1 MKFLIGIVLIFNSSK
16 IWAAQSC
23 SRVAY
28 INYQEVL
35 VDSSSSVRGD
45 GLKFYLNRD
54 PIAKEY
60 LELYQK
66 QSKPSKGSA
75 AISTVGIGISIAG
88 LLQKK
93 DQDGFFS
100 RNTLVATG
108 LGIIL
113 INLFTSKTMLYQNE
127 KNLIRSIDEYNKR
140 NRPQIYFSPN
150 VDNNGEKS
158 GVGINFGYTDSF

>member
-1 MKFLIGIVLIFNSSK
+1 MKFLIGIVFLFQTARVWS
-16 IWAAQSC
+16 AQSC

-60 LELYQK
+60 LHVYQE
-66 QSKPSKGSA
+66 QSKPSKNSA
-75 AISTVGIGISIAG
+75 AISTIGIGISLAG
-88 LLQKK
+88 LLTSK
-93 DQDGFFS
+93 DQEGIFS
-100 RNTLVATG
+100 RNALVATG
-108 LGIIL
+108 LGVIIL
-113 INLFTSKTMLYQNE
+113 NLFVSKTMLYQNE

-140 NRPQIYFSPN
+140 NRPQIYFSPYK
-150 VDNNGEKS
+150 DNEENGG
-158 GVGINFGYTDSF
+158 GVGVNFGYSNSF

>member
-1 MKFLIGIVLIFNSSK
+1 MKFLIAIVLLLNSSK

-66 QSKPSKGSA
+66 NSKPSKSSA

-93 DQDGFFS
+93 DEDGVFS

-113 INLFTSKTMLYQNE
+113 VNLFVSKTMLYQNE

-140 NRPQIYFSPN
+140 NRPQIYFSPFA
-150 VDNNGEKS
+150 DNNGKKN
-158 GVGINFGYTDSF
+158 GVGINFGYTKNY